1 MKLLA
6 ELKRRNVIRMGGL
19 YLVGAWLVTQVAST
33 VFPAFDL
40 PGWALRG
47 VILLLA
53 IGFVPALIFAWVFEL
68 TPDGLKRDD
77 GVTGDKS
84 FAPQTARRIDRMII
98 VVLLLAL
105 GYFAVDKFVVHRDQ
119 LPAVAAAPAPP
130 QAQPPAAI
138 DRRSIAVL
146 PFENLSGDADNAY
159 FVAGIQDLILTNL
172 SKIRGLKV
180 ISRNSVAQYASHP
193 EDLKTVGAELGV
205 AHLLEG
211 SVQRAGNDVLINLQ
225 LVEVATNAHLWAE
238 SYRRTL
244 TQVFEVEQEVADIV
258 AKTLNVELGRPQA
271 MAVRARQSTNAVAL
285 DAFMRA
291 EYAVSGPRAYRVAY
305 REAVDWYEKSI
316 AADPD
321 FALAHAQLAIAL
333 TQLRYFGGRGEHTAA
348 EYAARAEQALA
359 TARKLQPD
367 LIEADIAAGFMLN
380 RSARDYVG
388 GLAMAERTLE
398 VWPGEARL
406 WLAKMANLRQLGR
419 MDEALVA
426 VDTALSLSPRDEN
439 LLYRR
444 AETLAIMRRYAEA
457 EAAIQHLQTIH
468 PGKQRDYLAWL
479 LLVRH
484 GDVAQALAVNGPS
497 VELLRLQGNVA
508 DALRM
513 AQARQPPDA
522 ESAAYK
528 KLQLGELHLLAG
540 DRAGAEPL
548 LRAAFAEF
556 AALIGP
562 MDDYGKRL
570 AAASAQA
577 LLGDERTAL
586 DWVERALATV
596 PPEQHAMHG
605 ARALGG
611 AARVYAVLGRI
622 DLMLPALARLRTLPA
637 AGDAIWA
644 NQIRLDPTF
653 RSVRDDPR
661 VQAEI
666 PLLAA
671 LER

>member
-6 ELKRRNVIRMGGL
+6 ELKRRNVIRVAGL

-77 GVTGDKS
+77 VVTGDES

-105 GYFAVDKFVVHRDQ
+105 GYFAVDKFLIHRDR
-119 LPAVAAAPAPP
+119 PPEVAAASTPT
-130 QAQPPAAI
+130 QSQPPAAI

-193 EDLKTVGAELGV
+193 EDL
-205 AHLLEG
+205 
-211 SVQRAGNDVLINLQ
+211 
-225 LVEVATNAHLWAE
+225 
-238 SYRRTL
+238 
-244 TQVFEVEQEVADIV
+244 
-258 AKTLNVELGRPQA
+258 
-271 MAVRARQSTNAVAL
+271 
-285 DAFMRA
+285 
-291 EYAVSGPRAYRVAY
+291 
-305 REAVDWYEKSI
+305 
-316 AADPD
+316 
-321 FALAHAQLAIAL
+321 
-333 TQLRYFGGRGEHTAA
+333 
-348 EYAARAEQALA
+348 
-359 TARKLQPD
+359 
-367 LIEADIAAGFMLN
+367 
-380 RSARDYVG
+380 
-388 GLAMAERTLE
+388 
-398 VWPGEARL
+398 
-406 WLAKMANLRQLGR
+406 
-419 MDEALVA
+419 
-426 VDTALSLSPRDEN
+426 
-439 LLYRR
+439 
-444 AETLAIMRRYAEA
+444 
-457 EAAIQHLQTIH
+457 
-468 PGKQRDYLAWL
+468 
-479 LLVRH
+479 
-484 GDVAQALAVNGPS
+484 
-497 VELLRLQGNVA
+497 
-508 DALRM
+508 
-513 AQARQPPDA
+513 
-522 ESAAYK
+522 
-528 KLQLGELHLLAG
+528 
-540 DRAGAEPL
+540 

-556 AALIGP
+556 VALIGP

-577 LLGDERTAL
+577 LPGDERAAL
-586 DWVERALATV
+586 DWVQRALATV

-644 NQIRLDPTF
+644 NRIRLDPTF
-653 RSVRDDPR
+653 RLVRDDPR
-661 VQAEI
+661 VRAEI
-666 PLLAA
+666 ELLAG